1 MRIKFYPACFVVV
14 FVLLCA
20 KGFSQTSSGTW
31 GTLTERPNTPINEMI
46 NGYIE
51 VLPPGYDPNGT
62 TRYPLLVFLEGQSQ
76 FGNGSTS
83 ELQSLYGLNE
93 GMLPDIVRKGGLPN
107 QTYQFIIL
115 IPQARRQIQT
125 GRALAE
131 QMASPSEV
139 NDIINYALQNYKV
152 DVNRVYLSGL
162 SLGGGST
169 WNYAGQ
175 SVEYANRLAAIVP
188 FSGASSVNDNISR
201 DDNIAQA
208 NLPVWTF
215 VNGPHPSALDPN
227 SGQPLDQDS
236 TYRRLAQ
243 EYINA
248 INTHAHSSDALIT
261 IYPTGDHNSW
271 ETPLEGGNTLVGG
284 NTGGTGNPSNIY
296 TWMLSKS
303 RSLTQ
308 PVFATINAGGDQ
320 VLNLPDGSMMAG
332 SNSISF
338 TGATVT
344 LNGSETAAPGRTIVS
359 RLWVRVNGNGGMITS
374 PNSLSTT
381 VTDLKPGDYTY
392 QLRATDDQGLTSV
405 DNVYIT
411 VNKPTDNKYYKIEAE
426 DYNAASGPQIER
438 SYLDEGPAYGL
449 GFLGNGNSMT
459 YNVNV
464 AHAGTYDLYYRY
476 VTFGAQPIQIVVNG
490 TIYNAT
496 LSGATPGSWTT
507 SKISV
512 SLNTTNTIQFIS
524 QGNSWQNFNYFELA
538 LTSSLPVKFVY
549 FNSQCKEG
557 NAHLQWETAGEQ
569 NANRFSI
576 QKSTDGINWSEIGS
590 VAAAGQS
597 SEEKAYSFVDGT
609 ASSPTS
615 VYRIVEYDYNGQQ
628 IISSIVR
635 SSCSLNGSS
644 VSLYPNPASS
654 NTTLNITL
662 LERTRVSIQVM
673 DNAGSILQQRGM
685 QLPSGSSS
693 IPLNINSYANG
704 VYTINVQYGNERKTL
719 KLIKK

>member
-1 MRIKFYPACFVVV
+1 MRIKFYPYFIALF
-14 FVLLCA
+14 LLWSV
-20 KGFSQTSSGTW
+20 KSFSQTPNYSGSW
-31 GTLTERPNTPINEMI
+31 GTLTEKPNTPINEMI

-51 VLPPGYDPNGT
+51 VLPPGYDPNGSKK
-62 TRYPLLVFLEGQSQ
+62 YPLLIFLEGQSQ
-76 FGNGSTS
+76 FGNGSPS
-83 ELQSLYGLNE
+83 ELANLYGLNE
-93 GMLPDIVRKGGLPN
+93 GMLPDIIRKNHFDNSYLVSGT
-107 QTYQFIIL
+107 TYQFIVI
-115 IPQARRQIQT
+115 IPQLRQQVQT
-125 GRALAE
+125 GRPDPE
-131 QMASPSEV
+131 KMASPEEV
-139 NDIINYALQNYKV
+139 NDIINYALQNYHV
-152 DVNRVYLSGL
+152 DANRVYLSGL

-175 SVEYANRLAAIVP
+175 STAYGSRLAAIVP
-188 FSGASSVNDNISR
+188 FAGASNLWDNHSR
-201 DDNIAQA
+201 VSNIADA

-215 VNGPHPSALDPN
+215 VVDLDHPFD
-227 SGQPLDQDS
+227 
-236 TYRRLAQ
+236 TLAQ
-243 EYINA
+243 RYIDSL
-248 INTHAHSSDALIT
+248 NTHPGYSAERLIT
-261 IYPTGDHNSW
+261 IYPAGGHNSW
-271 ETPLEGGNTLVGG
+271 EHALDEYSLGAT
-284 NTGGTGNPSNIY
+284 TGNATYPSLYEWI
-296 TWMLSKS
+296 LSKN

-320 VLNLPDGSMMAG
+320 VLNLPNGSMVTG

-338 TGATVT
+338 TGASVT

-359 RLWVRVNGNGGMITS
+359 RLWVRVNGNGGTITN

-392 QLRATDDQGLTSV
+392 QLRVTDDQGLTTV
-405 DNVYIT
+405 ENVYIT

-426 DYNAASGPQIER
+426 NYNAALGPQIER
-438 SYLDEGPAYGL
+438 TYLDEGPAYGL
-449 GFLGNGNSMT
+449 GYLGNGNSVT

-464 AHAGTYDLYYRY
+464 ANAGTYDLYYRY
-476 VTFGAQPIQIVVNG
+476 VTYGAQPIQIVVNG
-490 TIYNAT
+490 TTYNAT

-507 SKISV
+507 SKIAV
-512 SLNTTNTIQFIS
+512 SLSTTNTIQFIS
-524 QGNSWQNFNYFELA
+524 QGNSWQTFNYFELG

-557 NAHLQWETAGEQ
+557 NAHLQWKTSGEQ

-590 VAAAGQS
+590 MAAAGQS
-597 SEEKAYSFVDGT
+597 SEEKAYSFVDRT
-609 ASSPTS
+609 ASSATS

-628 IISSIVR
+628 LISSIVR

-662 LERTRVSIQVM
+662 LEGARVNIQVL
-673 DNAGSILQQRGM
+673 DNAGSILQQREM

-693 IPLNINSYANG
+693 IPLNTDSYANG
-704 VYTINVQYGNERKTL
+704 VYTINVQYSNERKTL